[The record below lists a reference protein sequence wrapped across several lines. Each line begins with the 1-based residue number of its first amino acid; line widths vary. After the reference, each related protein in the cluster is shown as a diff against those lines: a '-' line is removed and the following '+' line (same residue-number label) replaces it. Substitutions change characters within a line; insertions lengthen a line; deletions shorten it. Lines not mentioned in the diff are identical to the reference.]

1 MAPIILPVTPEASI
15 AKRILVLA
23 PEGRD
28 AVVISRVLS
37 AQGVGV
43 ETCGN
48 LAALVDA
55 LRAGAAAAF
64 ITEEA
69 LSPDPG
75 ALSGWIGEQPP
86 WSDFPFLVLVSRR
99 RGRRPTD
106 ALATLVDLGNIVML
120 ERPLNAE
127 TLITGARSALRA
139 RMRQYDGMRR
149 LDAEAQIRRAEQAA
163 RADATNAQRALAV
176 AVDAGELG
184 TFHCPL
190 PLGNVD
196 CSERCREHFGLPAN
210 GRLDLSMIERAIH
223 PEDTGAVRTVFF
235 GGLSTTESREVEF
248 RTRAADGSA
257 RWVRAKGRIY
267 RDAGGRP
274 VRFDGV
280 TLDVTR
286 QKLMEREREQLL
298 KAEREARE
306 EAERAGRMKD
316 EFIATLSHELRT
328 PLSAILGWTYMIK
341 QGGASVNLQKAAE
354 TIERN
359 ARAQAHLIDELL
371 DVSRISSGNIRL
383 DLQGVAVATVLEAV
397 QQSLRPSA
405 EAKKVRVEVDAA
417 SAGTVLADPGRLQQV
432 VWNIVANAIKFTPA
446 GGVVTMRSEH
456 AGDEV
461 LLWVSDTG
469 TGIAAEFLPHVF
481 ERFRQAESSEARAY
495 GGLGLGLA
503 IVRQLVEMHGGQV
516 EARSDGLGHG
526 STFMVRMPAWDPAGT
541 TRVDAPEPLDAV
553 ATDNFGQALLAGR
566 RVLIVDDEAD
576 GREMLAVLLRSH
588 GADVMTAASAEE
600 ALRSLRSH
608 APELLISDIGMP
620 HVDGYEL
627 IRRIRDSDSEA
638 CRRIPAIALT
648 AFARAEDAAKARTAG
663 FQAHMSK
670 PVEPAALLS
679 SIMTLAG
686 EDYPRLRLPGDG

>member
-1 MAPIILPVTPEASI
+1 MTSSVPDVPDAPPAE
-15 AKRILVLA
+15 RILVLA
-23 PEGRD
+23 PQGRD
-28 AVVISRVLS
+28 AAVMARVLS
-37 AQGVGV
+37 TQGIAVD
-43 ETCGN
+43 TCPD
-48 LAALVDA
+48 LPALVDA
-55 LRAGAAAAF
+55 LRLGAGAAF

-69 LSPDPG
+69 LAPDP
-75 ALSGWIGEQPP
+75 ALLSAWISEQPP
-86 WSDFPFLVLVSRR
+86 WSDFPFVVLVPRR
-99 RGRRPTD
+99 HGRRPTE
-106 ALATLVDLGNIVML
+106 ALATLVNLGNIVLL

-139 RMRQYDGMRR
+139 RLRQYDGMRR
-149 LDAEAQIRRAEQAA
+149 LQAEAQIRHAEQLA

-196 CSERCREHFGLPAN
+196 CSARCREHFGLPPDQP
-210 GRLDLSMIERAIH
+210 LDLAMIERAIH
-223 PEDTGAVRTVFF
+223 PDDTSAVRTVFF

-248 RTRAADGSA
+248 RTRAADGSE

-286 QKLMEREREQLL
+286 QKRMEREREQLL

-328 PLSAILGWTYMIK
+328 PLSAILGWTYILK
-341 QGGASVNLQKAAE
+341 RGGASVNLLKAAE

-383 DLQGVAVATVLEAV
+383 ELQPVAVATVLEAV

-405 EAKKVRVEVDAA
+405 EAKKVRVEVDAT
-417 SAGTVLADPGRLQQV
+417 SEGTVLADPGRLQQII
-432 VWNIVANAIKFTPA
+432 WNIVANAIKFTPA
-446 GGVVTMRSEH
+446 GGTVDVRSER
-456 AGDEV
+456 AGGTV
-461 LLWVSDTG
+461 TLQVRDTG
-469 TGIAAEFLPHVF
+469 AGIAAEFLPHVF

-516 EARSDGLGHG
+516 EARSDGLGRG
-526 STFMVRMPAWDPAGT
+526 ATFTVRLPAWEAARKPMAAAAAA
-541 TRVDAPEPLDAV
+541 DAPPHDLGH
-553 ATDNFGQALLAGR
+553 TLLAGR
-566 RVLIVDDEAD
+566 RVLVVDDEPD
-576 GREMLAVLLRSH
+576 GREMLALLLRSH
-588 GADVMTAASAEE
+588 GARVLTAASAEE
-600 ALRSLRSH
+600 GLHSLLSH
-608 APELLISDIGMP
+608 MPEVLISDIGMP
-620 HVDGYEL
+620 NVDGYEL
-627 IRRIRDSDSEA
+627 MRRVRACDSEA

-648 AFARAEDAAKARTAG
+648 AFARAEDAAKARSAG
-663 FQAHMSK
+663 FQMHMAK
-670 PVEPAALLS
+670 PVEPAALIS
-679 SIMTLAG
+679 SIMALAR
-686 EDYPRLRLPGDG
+686 PAA

>member
-1 MAPIILPVTPEASI
+1 MTTPVPDEPDAPPAE
-15 AKRILVLA
+15 RILVVA
-23 PEGRD
+23 PQGRD
-28 AVVISRVLS
+28 ADVIARVLS
-37 AQGVGV
+37 AHGIAVD
-43 ETCGN
+43 TCPD
-48 LAALVDA
+48 LPALVEA
-55 LRAGAAAAF
+55 LRLGAGAAF

-69 LSPDPG
+69 LSPDP
-75 ALSGWIGEQPP
+75 APLSAWISEQPP
-86 WSDFPFLVLVSRR
+86 WSDFPFLVLVPRR
-99 RGRRPTD
+99 HGRRPTD
-106 ALATLVDLGNIVML
+106 ALATLVNLGNIVLL

-139 RMRQYDGMRR
+139 RLRQYDGMRR
-149 LDAEAQIRRAEQAA
+149 LQAEAQIRQAEQLA

-196 CSERCREHFGLPAN
+196 CSARCREHFGLPADQP
-210 GRLDLSMIERAIH
+210 LDLGMIERAIH
-223 PEDTGAVRTVFF
+223 PEDTAAVRTVFF

-248 RTRAADGSA
+248 RTRAGDGSE
-257 RWVRAKGRIY
+257 RWVRAKGRVY

-286 QKLMEREREQLL
+286 QKRMEREREQLL

-328 PLSAILGWTYMIK
+328 PLSAILGWTYILK
-341 QGGASVNLQKAAE
+341 RGGASVNLLKAAE

-383 DLQGVAVATVLEAV
+383 ELQPVAVATVLEAV

-405 EAKKVRVEVDAA
+405 EAKKVRVAVDAA
-417 SAGTVLADPGRLQQV
+417 SDGMVLADPGRLQQII
-432 VWNIVANAIKFTPA
+432 WNIVANAIKFTPA
-446 GGVVTMRSEH
+446 GGTVDVRSARAGGTVTLR
-456 AGDEV
+456 
-461 LLWVSDTG
+461 VSDTG
-469 TGIAAEFLPHVF
+469 AGIAAEFLPHVF

-516 EARSDGLGHG
+516 EARSDGLGRG
-526 STFMVRMPAWDPAGT
+526 ATFTVRLPAWEASRTPLAT
-541 TRVDAPEPLDAV
+541 AAEAESAPHDLGH
-553 ATDNFGQALLAGR
+553 TLLAGR
-566 RVLIVDDEAD
+566 RVLVVDDEPD
-576 GREMLAVLLRSH
+576 GREMLALLLRSH
-588 GADVMTAASAEE
+588 GARVVTAASAEE
-600 ALRSLRSH
+600 GLHSLLSH
-608 APELLISDIGMP
+608 MPEVLISDIGMP

-627 IRRIRDSDSEA
+627 MRRVRACDSEA

-648 AFARAEDAAKARTAG
+648 AFARAEDAAKARSAG
-663 FQAHMSK
+663 FQMHMAK
-670 PVEPAALLS
+670 PVEPAALIS
-679 SIMTLAG
+679 SIMALAK
-686 EDYPRLRLPGDG
+686 PAA

>member
-1 MAPIILPVTPEASI
+1 MPSSLPDEPEA
-15 AKRILVLA
+15 APPAERILVLA
-23 PEGRD
+23 PQGRD
-28 AVVISRVLS
+28 AMVIARVLS
-37 AQGVGV
+37 TQGIAVD
-43 ETCGN
+43 TCAD
-48 LAALVDA
+48 LAALVEA
-55 LRAGAAAAF
+55 LRHGAGAAF

-75 ALSGWIGEQPP
+75 ALRTWIGEQPP
-86 WSDFPFLVLVSRR
+86 WSDFPFMVLVARR
-99 RGRRPTD
+99 HGRRPTD
-106 ALATLVDLGNIVML
+106 TLSTLVDLGNIVLL

-139 RMRQYDGMRR
+139 RLRQYDGMRR
-149 LDAEAQIRRAEQAA
+149 LLAEAQIRQAELLA
-163 RADATNAQRALAV
+163 RADATNAQRALRV

-190 PLGNVD
+190 PLGDVD
-196 CSERCREHFGLPAN
+196 CSARCREHFGLPPD
-210 GRLDLSMIERAIH
+210 GRLDLGQIERAIH
-223 PEDTGAVRTVFF
+223 PEDTAAVRTVFF
-235 GGLSTTESREVEF
+235 GGLSTSESREVEF
-248 RTRAADGSA
+248 RTRAPDSSD
-257 RWVRAKGRIY
+257 RWVRAKGRVY

-280 TLDVTR
+280 TLDVTH
-286 QKLMEREREQLL
+286 QKLLEREREQLL

-328 PLSAILGWTYMIK
+328 PLSAILGWTYMLK
-341 QGGASVNLQKAAE
+341 RGGASVNVQKAAE

-383 DLQGVAVATVLEAV
+383 ELEPVAVSTVLEAV

-405 EAKKVRVEVDAA
+405 EAKKVRVEVDGH
-417 SAGTVLADPGRLQQV
+417 SAGTVLADPGRLQQII
-432 VWNIVANAIKFTPA
+432 WNIVANAIKFTPA
-446 GGVVTMRSEH
+446 GGLVDVRSEI
-456 AGDEV
+456 AGAEV
-461 LLWVSDTG
+461 VLTISDTG

-516 EARSDGLGHG
+516 DARSDGLGQG
-526 STFMVRMPAWDPAGT
+526 SRFIVRLPAWDPAGSP
-541 TRVDAPEPLDAV
+541 RDAAADTAAESQEPGH
-553 ATDNFGQALLAGR
+553 TLLAGR
-566 RVLIVDDEAD
+566 RVLVVDDEAD
-576 GREMLAVLLRSH
+576 GREMLAVMLRLH
-588 GADVMTAASAEE
+588 GAHVTTASSAEE
-600 ALRSLRSH
+600 ALRSLQDH

-627 IRRIRDSDSEA
+627 MRRIRGCDSDA
-638 CRRIPAIALT
+638 FRRVPAIALT
-648 AFARAEDAAKARTAG
+648 AFARAEDAAKARHAG
-663 FQAHMSK
+663 FQMHMPK
-670 PVEPAALLS
+670 PVEPAALIS
-679 SIMTLAG
+679 SIMALA
-686 EDYPRLRLPGDG
+686 RTTA

>member
-1 MAPIILPVTPEASI
+1 MPTSLPDQPDAATPAE
-15 AKRILVLA
+15 RILVLA
-23 PEGRD
+23 PQGRD
-28 AVVISRVLS
+28 AAVIARVLS
-37 AQGVGV
+37 AQGIVV
-43 ETCGN
+43 DTCAD
-48 LAALVDA
+48 LDTLVDA
-55 LRAGAAAAF
+55 LRVGAGAAF

-69 LSPDPG
+69 LAPDPSALG
-75 ALSGWIGEQPP
+75 AWIGEQPP
-86 WSDFPFLVLVSRR
+86 WSDFPFLVLVARR
-99 RGRRPTD
+99 HGRRPTD
-106 ALATLVDLGNIVML
+106 ALATLVNLGNIVLL

-149 LDAEAQIRRAEQAA
+149 LHAEAQIRQAEQLA
-163 RADATNAQRALAV
+163 RADATNAQRALRV

-196 CSERCREHFGLPAN
+196 CSARCREHFGLPAD
-210 GRLDLSMIERAIH
+210 GRLDLGMIERAIH
-223 PEDTGAVRTVFF
+223 PEDTGAVRTMFF

-248 RTRAADGSA
+248 RTQAAGGA
-257 RWVRAKGRIY
+257 ERWVRAKGRIY
-267 RDAGGRP
+267 RDAAGRP

-286 QKLMEREREQLL
+286 QKRLEREREQLL
-298 KAEREARE
+298 TAEREARE

-328 PLSAILGWTYMIK
+328 PLSAILGWTYMLK
-341 QGGASVNLQKAAE
+341 RGGASVNLQKAAE

-383 DLQGVAVATVLEAV
+383 ELQPVAVSTVLEAV

-417 SAGTVLADPGRLQQV
+417 SEGTVLADPGRLQQII
-432 VWNIVANAIKFTPA
+432 WNIVANAIKFTPA
-446 GGVVTMRSEH
+446 GGVVDVRSEITG
-456 AGDEV
+456 AEV
-461 LLWVSDTG
+461 MLRISDTG

-516 EARSDGLGHG
+516 EARSDGLGRG
-526 STFMVRMPAWDPAGT
+526 ATFIVRLPAWDPTGT
-541 TRVDAPEPLDAV
+541 PGAAEADAAAVPHEP
-553 ATDNFGQALLAGR
+553 GQALLAGR
-566 RVLIVDDEAD
+566 RVLVVDDEAD
-576 GREMLAVLLRSH
+576 GREMLAIMLRLH
-588 GADVMTAASAEE
+588 GAQVTTAASAEE
-600 ALRSLRSH
+600 ALTSLRTD

-627 IRRIRDSDSEA
+627 MRRIRAGDSDA
-638 CRRIPAIALT
+638 CRHVPAIALT
-648 AFARAEDAAKARTAG
+648 AFARAEDAAKARSAG
-663 FQAHMSK
+663 FQMHMSK
-670 PVEPAALLS
+670 PVEPSALIS
-679 SIMTLAG
+679 SIMALAKT
-686 EDYPRLRLPGDG
+686 EA

>member
-1 MAPIILPVTPEASI
+1 MPTSRPDEPDAAPPSE
-15 AKRILVLA
+15 RILVLA
-23 PEGRD
+23 PQGRD
-28 AVVISRVLS
+28 ATVIARVLS
-37 AQGVGV
+37 AQGVAV
-43 ETCGN
+43 DTCPD
-48 LAALVDA
+48 LAALVGA
-55 LRAGAAAAF
+55 LRQGAGAAF

-69 LSPDPG
+69 LAPDP
-75 ALSGWIGEQPP
+75 ASLSAWIGEQPP
-86 WSDFPFLVLVSRR
+86 WSDLPFLLLVARR

-106 ALATLVDLGNIVML
+106 ALATLVNLGNIVLL

-149 LDAEAQIRRAEQAA
+149 LQAEAQIRQAEQLA
-163 RADATNAQRALAV
+163 RADATNAQRALEV

-196 CSERCREHFGLPAN
+196 CSARCREHFGLPAQ
-210 GRLDLSMIERAIH
+210 GSLDLGMIERAIH
-223 PEDTGAVRTVFF
+223 PEDTAAVRTVFF

-248 RTRAADGSA
+248 RTRAAGGTE

-267 RDAGGRP
+267 RDASGRP

-286 QKLMEREREQLL
+286 QKRLEREREQLL
-298 KAEREARE
+298 SAEREARE

-328 PLSAILGWTYMIK
+328 PLSAILGWTYMLK
-341 QGGASVNLQKAAE
+341 RGGASVNVQKAAE

-383 DLQGVAVATVLEAV
+383 ERQPVAVSTVLEAV

-405 EAKKVRVEVDAA
+405 DAKKVRVEVDGQ
-417 SAGTVLADPGRLQQV
+417 SAGTVLADPGRLQQII
-432 VWNIVANAIKFTPA
+432 WNIVANAIKFTPA
-446 GGVVTMRSEH
+446 GGVVEVRSEL
-456 AGDEV
+456 AGAEV
-461 LLWVSDTG
+461 VLTVSDSG
-469 TGIAAEFLPHVF
+469 TGISAEFLPHVF

-503 IVRQLVEMHGGQV
+503 IVRQLVEMHGGHV
-516 EARSDGLGHG
+516 EAHSDGLGRG
-526 STFMVRMPAWDPAGT
+526 ATFLVRLPAWDAAGSPDAALPDT
-541 TRVDAPEPLDAV
+541 TRASHEP
-553 ATDNFGQALLAGR
+553 GQTLLAGR
-566 RVLIVDDEAD
+566 RVLVVDDEAD
-576 GREMLAVLLRSH
+576 GRDMLAVMLRLH
-588 GADVMTAASAEE
+588 GAHVTTAASAEE
-600 ALRSLRSH
+600 ALSSLRSH
-608 APELLISDIGMP
+608 EPELLISDIGMP

-627 IRRIRDSDSEA
+627 MRRIRSCDSDA
-638 CRRIPAIALT
+638 CRNVPAIALT
-648 AFARAEDAAKARTAG
+648 AFARAEDAAKARSAG
-663 FQAHMSK
+663 FQMHMAK
-670 PVEPAALLS
+670 PVEPAALIS
-679 SIMTLAG
+679 SIMALARTEG
-686 EDYPRLRLPGDG
+686 